1 MLKYGCFFIKGWG
14 RRAVTSGGA
23 LAHPVLGQTVNP
35 ISTRGADYTHHSTT
49 SPPGISDLATGLNS
63 VFAIN
68 QYNYSIEVFKKHLK
82 SFNTMLLLIINWPFQ
97 GRVMAKV
104 E

>member
-1 MLKYGCFFIKGWG
+1 MQGCRK
-14 RRAVTSGGA
+14 RGA
-23 LAHPVLGQTVNP
+23 DGASASPVFGQTVNP
-35 ISTRGADYTHHSTT
+35 ISTRGADFTHHSTT
-49 SPPGISDLATGLNS
+49 RPPGISDLATGLNS

>member
-1 MLKYGCFFIKGWG
+1 MQACAKG
-14 RRAVTSGGA
+14 GGQEGHVPPQIFRLWHMPA
-23 LAHPVLGQTVNP
+23 